1 MLKLSSQGK
10 TDPPLKQATIVVNEV
25 THSMRMSG
33 QCPGGLKFV
42 CFRFIKYSLDPCA
55 LVVSPATLKDTIC
68 NEVDHWSKPM
78 LHFLA
83 SAYFFS
89 AAAFSAAAVS
99 KAYFESINSLM
110 LKIFSPSNRKIHKA
124 SFLNGLPVTAVF
136 PSEVTW

>member
-10 TDPPLKQATIVVNEV
+10 TYPPLKQATIVVNEV

-42 CFRFIKYSLDPCA
+42 CFRFIKYSMDPCA

-78 LHFLA
+78 LH
-83 SAYFFS
+83 S
-89 AAAFSAAAVS
+89 
-99 KAYFESINSLM
+99 SLPPTSFQP
-110 LKIFSPSNRKIHKA
+110 LHSP
-124 SFLNGLPVTAVF
+124 LPPYPRHTSS
-136 PSEVTW
+136 P